1 MSIADWKE
9 REKEQRRKYITD
21 AAEKL
26 FFSRGYDNVT
36 MDDIAKEVGLTKK
49 SIYLYFK
56 NKESLFFIVVLRG
69 TRILNALV
77 KEYTKRGRTGFD
89 SLWEIGH
96 AYYSFARKYPEYNR
110 ACNYFFSGRFDIE
123 NILKLEN
130 EEHIMTYNV
139 SGYDFWKEIDIAS
152 ITNGDIVQEIVEM
165 RREIFTVM
173 CDAIRNG
180 MDEGAFRSDIVPE
193 EAAAVFTLLLE
204 NRPNMRP
211 DLRLLLESQGIDQ
224 RKFARDV
231 GDFVHHMLINGESG
245 KSKP

>member
-9 REKEQRRKYITD
+9 QEKEQRRQHITD

-49 SIYLYFK
+49 SLYLYFK
-56 NKESLFFIVVLRG
+56 NKESLYFTVVLRG

-89 SLWEIGH
+89 SIWEIGH
-96 AYYSFARKYPEYNR
+96 AYYSFARLYPDYNR
-110 ACNYFFSGRFDIE
+110 ASNYFFSGRFDIE
-123 NILKLEN
+123 TILNLKN
-130 EEHIMTYNV
+130 EELFMSYNV
-139 SGYDFWKEIDIAS
+139 SGYDFWKGVDVAS
-152 ITNGDIVQEIVEM
+152 ITNGEIVKEIVET
-165 RREIFTVM
+165 RHEIFTVM
-173 CDAIRNG
+173 CDAIKNG
-180 MDEGAFRSDIVPE
+180 IEEGAFRNDIVPE

-204 NRPNMRP
+204 SRPNMRP
-211 DLRLLLESQGIDQ
+211 DLKLLLESHGIDQ

-231 GDFVHHMLINGESG
+231 GDFVRHMLINDSG
-245 KSKP
+245 KARP

>member
-96 AYYSFARKYPEYNR
+96 AYYSFAQKYPDYNR
-110 ACNYFFSGRFDIE
+110 ACNYFYSGRFDVE
-123 NILKLEN
+123 NILKMGN
-130 EEHIMTYNV
+130 EEHVMTYNV
-139 SGYDFWKEIDIAS
+139 SGFDFWKEIDIAS
-152 ITNGDIVQEIVEM
+152 ITNGEIVKEIVET
-165 RREIFTVM
+165 RREIFTAM
-173 CDAIRNG
+173 CNAIKKG
-180 MDEGAFRSDIVPE
+180 MDESIFRRDIVPE
-193 EAAAVFTLLLE
+193 EAAAAITLLLE
-204 NRPNMRP
+204 SRPNMRP
-211 DLRLLLESQGIDQ
+211 DLRLLLESQEIDQ

-231 GDFVHHMLINGESG
+231 GGYLRHMLMNNDNKNE
-245 KSKP
+245 P